1 MLTFSKLECLK
12 VVFSYCVKKHDN
24 VFNPHLVLSEWSGGD
39 VGAALLDQ
47 YPAAPALQ
55 YVSEGVLQAW
65 CRQAQWME
73 EALQELRRTLEVQ
86 LQQSS
91 LQARGRAL
99 GRFRLN

>member
-1 MLTFSKLECLK
+1 MLLCE
-12 VVFSYCVKKHDN
+12 KHDR
-24 VFNPHLVLSEWSGGD
+24 VYNPHVVLSEWSGD
-39 VGAALLDQ
+39 DGAALLDQ
-47 YPAAPALQ
+47 YPASPALQ
-55 YVSEGVLQAW
+55 YMSDGVLQAW

-99 GRFRLN
+99 GRFKLNTSAAPRITS